1 MVDTQKDFQTK
12 RLLDMA
18 EEYIPQF
25 LAEFKR
31 LNDMVLDILMNNI
44 DELNKMVEEL
54 KEHNEIEDLEPVP
67 VTPVV
72 KTPKN
77 VIDFHRIVED

>member
-1 MVDTQKDFQTK
+1 MVDTQRDFQTK

-18 EEYIPQF
+18 ETYVPQF

-44 DELNKMVEEL
+44 DELNKIVEEL
-54 KEHNEIEDLEPVP
+54 KEHNDIEDLEPVI
-67 VTPVV
+67 PVV

>member
-1 MVDTQKDFQTK
+1 MVDTQRDFQTK

-18 EEYIPQF
+18 ETYVPQF

-31 LNDMVLDILMNNI
+31 LNDMVLDILMCNL
-44 DELNKMVEEL
+44 DELNKMAEDI
-54 KEHNEIEDLEPVP
+54 KERNDIEDLEQ

>member
-1 MVDTQKDFQTK
+1 MVDTQRDFQTK

-18 EEYIPQF
+18 ETYVPQF

-31 LNDMVLDILMNNI
+31 LNDMVLDILMCNL
-44 DELNKMVEEL
+44 DELKKMAEDI
-54 KEHNEIEDLEPVP
+54 KERNDIEDLEP

>member
-1 MVDTQKDFQTK
+1 MVDTQRDFQTK

-18 EEYIPQF
+18 ETYVPQF

-31 LNDMVLDILMNNI
+31 LNDMFLDILMCNL
-44 DELNKMVEEL
+44 DELNKMAEDI
-54 KEHNEIEDLEPVP
+54 KERNDIEDLEP